1 MALQSATL
9 STEHEPLDAQHAPL
23 AGGQGIAGGQV
34 EPPPTV
40 PAQLPPTGMTVHEPS
55 ARQQVVG

>member
-1 MALQSATL
+1 MQSATL
-9 STEHEPLDAQHAPL
+9 STEHAPLAAQHAPL

-34 EPPPTV
+34 DPPPTV
-40 PAQLPPTGMTVHEPS
+40 PEQLPPTGMTVQEPL